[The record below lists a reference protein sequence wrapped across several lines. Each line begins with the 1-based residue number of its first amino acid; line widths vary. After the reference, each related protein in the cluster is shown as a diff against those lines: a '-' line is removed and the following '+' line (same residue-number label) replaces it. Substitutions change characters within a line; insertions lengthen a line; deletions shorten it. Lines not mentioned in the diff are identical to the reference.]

1 MIGHYLRV
9 QDAAELLGVSP
20 VTVRWYSQQGWLPTY
35 RVGRGRVSHR
45 RFKYGDVTAVA
56 RRTGRFIP
64 DEPRWDQASDISL
77 EMAAQYLGLS
87 SRYLVDSGWLEP
99 GVRMKWSD
107 LSNLECRIYPE
118 PDGAWNDKN
127 GERGLP
133 MLGNAEEQH
142 CGCGGHGGHGSQGGM
157 RGRMQG
163 RRGPGWE
170 QSEVPSQEASLL
182 ALRRAKRHLEAKKA
196 DLEDQIQDL
205 EQRIAKHPDNGQ

>member
-20 VTVRWYSQQGWLPTY
+20 VTIRWYSQQGWLPTY

-45 RFKYGDVTAVA
+45 RFKYGDIMALA
-56 RRTGRFIP
+56 RRTGRFVP
-64 DEPRWDQASDISL
+64 EEPQWDQTSDISL

-99 GVRMKWSD
+99 SVRMKWSD
-107 LSNLECRIYPE
+107 LASLESRIYPE
-118 PDGAWNDKN
+118 PDRTLNDETE
-127 GERGLP
+127 ERGLP
-133 MLGNAEEQH
+133 MLGNAAEQQ
-142 CGCGGHGGHGSQGGM
+142 CGCGGRGGQGSHGGM
-157 RGRMQG
+157 RGRMHG
-163 RRGPGWE
+163 RGGSGWE
-170 QSEVPSQEASLL
+170 QSEMPSQEASLL

-196 DLEDQIQDL
+196 DLEDQIQEL

>member
-20 VTVRWYSQQGWLPTY
+20 VTIRWYSQQGWLPTY

-45 RFKYGDVTAVA
+45 RFKYGDIMALA
-56 RRTGRFIP
+56 RRTGRFVP
-64 DEPRWDQASDISL
+64 EEPQWDQTSDISL

-99 GVRMKWSD
+99 SVRMKWSD
-107 LSNLECRIYPE
+107 LASLESRIYPE
-118 PDGAWNDKN
+118 PDRTLNDETE
-127 GERGLP
+127 ERGLP
-133 MLGNAEEQH
+133 MLGNAAEQQ
-142 CGCGGHGGHGSQGGM
+142 CGCGGRGGHGSHGGM
-157 RGRMQG
+157 GGRMHG
-163 RRGPGWE
+163 RGGSGWE
-170 QSEVPSQEASLL
+170 QSEMPSQEASLL

-196 DLEDQIQDL
+196 DLEDQIQEL